1 MGLDAFVYCDCFER
15 DNLRCSPPS
24 GAEIIVAEDGNLVCE
39 SADDEVWA
47 AFNLWKSTKA
57 CLHPQ
62 MIVVHRALGATAVI
76 DQLRAEI
83 SKDQARFPLLL
94 RKVLYNGTHTCDWIP
109 LAHMEQL
116 GAEVKQLSE
125 HRLKG
130 ATGDA
135 LHLFQIQL
143 AELIIAAQVVKKPI
157 CF

>member
-24 GAEIIVAEDGNLVCE
+24 GAKIIVAEDGNILCE
-39 SADDEVWA
+39 SPDDEVWA
-47 AFNLWKSTKA
+47 AFNVWKSTKA
-57 CLHPQ
+57 CLHSQ
-62 MIVVHRALGATAVI
+62 MIVAHRMLGGNGLI
-76 DQLRAEI
+76 EQLRAEI
-83 SKDQARFPLLL
+83 LKDRARFPLLL

-109 LAHMEQL
+109 LEHLEQL
-116 GAEVKQLSE
+116 GAEVKLLSE

-130 ATGDA
+130 AAGDA